1 MRPMRTLGIAALL
14 VVAGMLSA
22 NAPLARAQDSGLIDG
37 GQRVFMKQGCYG
49 CHTVGKMGTPIGP
62 DLSHVGAKYRAEYLE
77 RWLRDPSDLRPS
89 THMPTLELSND
100 DIKAI
105 AAFLGSRQ

>member
-14 VVAGMLSA
+14 VVVGMLSA
-22 NAPLARAQDSGLIDG
+22 NAWHAWAQDPGLIEAG
-37 GQRVFMKQGCYG
+37 NRAFMKQGCYG

>member
-1 MRPMRTLGIAALL
+1 MRTLGIAAVL
-14 VVAGMLSA
+14 VVVGTLSGSA
-22 NAPLARAQDSGLIDG
+22 LLRAQDAGLIDG
-37 GQRVFMKQGCYG
+37 GQRAFMKQGCYG

>member
-1 MRPMRTLGIAALL
+1 MSAVRRLGVAALL
-14 VVAGMLSA
+14 VVVGMLSA
-22 NAPLARAQDSGLIDG
+22 NAWLAWAQDPGLIEAG
-37 GQRVFMKQGCYG
+37 HRGFMKQGCYG

-77 RWLRDPSDLRPS
+77 RWLRDPAYLRPS
-89 THMPTLELSND
+89 THMPALELSDD

-105 AAFLGSRQ
+105 AAFLANSQ

>member
-1 MRPMRTLGIAALL
+1 MRTLGIAALL
-14 VVAGMLSA
+14 VVAGMLLASA
-22 NAPLARAQDSGLIDG
+22 RLARAQDSGLIEA
-37 GQRVFMKQGCYG
+37 GQRAFMKQGCNG
-49 CHTVGKMGTPIGP
+49 CHTVGKVGTPIGP
-62 DLSHVGAKYRAEYLE
+62 DLSHVGGKYRAEYLE